1 MSILFLKIFL
11 STFFLTVI
19 FEKLGHTPHL
29 LDHPIKRSAHSYP
42 IPSGG
47 GAVVVIVFL
56 VVATSLFLNDRIP
69 VNEYH
74 ALMGGSL
81 IAVLGFADDVS
92 SLSLWVRLPTQFV
105 AAFWVVYSLGGV
117 PSIDF
122 SFFQLSNSEILIL
135 LGVLALIW
143 LLNLYNFMDGAD
155 GLAGTELIFVTSMSL
170 VFAIIAGDNL
180 VALISAILISS
191 ISGFP
196 SVVILLISGLFIGR
210 SGLGLVEPLDLGQG
224 LETIVGL
231 LVCLVLFEG
240 GLNLKLPEGNIRN
253 TVLRISLIRL
263 FISLS
268 AGIFIAHWLAG
279 LSWPV
284 AGVYSAIV
292 LATGPTVVSPLVDQ
306 IKLVS
311 PLSEVLKAEGLV
323 LEPIGAVLALLLLE
337 LILGDL
343 HGIKEV
349 FIALMQRLGGGVLIG
364 ISSGWLL
371 SEILKKIKNE
381 TSFGIELQVTLGFIF
396 LVYGICEYILPESG
410 LPASVAAGFIVGKRE
425 IIDKER
431 LDNLIGELAQLA
443 ITVLFPLLASDVSWG
458 ELSPLGWGGI
468 ICVLMLMI
476 IVRPIS
482 ISLATMGGE
491 LDVKQRVFLS
501 WLAPRGIVTAAV
513 ASLFSIRLEQ
523 AGVLGAGRLQGLVFL
538 TILMTV
544 GIQGLTAR
552 PLANFLNL
560 IDKEI

>member
-1 MSILFLKIFL
+1 M
-11 STFFLTVI
+11 TP
-19 FEKLGHTPHL
+19 ERLGL
-29 LDHPIKRSAHSYP
+29 LWGI
-42 IPSGG
+42 
-47 GAVVVIVFL
+47 
-56 VVATSLFLNDRIP
+56 T
-69 VNEYH
+69 
-74 ALMGGSL
+74 
-81 IAVLGFADDVS
+81 
-92 SLSLWVRLPTQFV
+92 
-105 AAFWVVYSLGGV
+105 
-117 PSIDF
+117 
-122 SFFQLSNSEILIL
+122 
-135 LGVLALIW
+135 
-143 LLNLYNFMDGAD
+143 
-155 GLAGTELIFVTSMSL
+155 
-170 VFAIIAGDNL
+170 VFAGAC
-180 VALISAILISS
+180 ARLISS
-191 ISGFP
+191 VSGFP

-381 TSFGIELQVTLGFIF
+381 ASFGIELQVTLGFIF

-482 ISLATMGGE
+482 ISLATMRGE

>member
-1 MSILFLKIFL
+1 M
-11 STFFLTVI
+11 TP
-19 FEKLGHTPHL
+19 ERLGL
-29 LDHPIKRSAHSYP
+29 LWGI
-42 IPSGG
+42 
-47 GAVVVIVFL
+47 
-56 VVATSLFLNDRIP
+56 T
-69 VNEYH
+69 
-74 ALMGGSL
+74 
-81 IAVLGFADDVS
+81 
-92 SLSLWVRLPTQFV
+92 
-105 AAFWVVYSLGGV
+105 
-117 PSIDF
+117 
-122 SFFQLSNSEILIL
+122 
-135 LGVLALIW
+135 
-143 LLNLYNFMDGAD
+143 
-155 GLAGTELIFVTSMSL
+155 
-170 VFAIIAGDNL
+170 VFAGAF
-180 VALISAILISS
+180 ARLISTV
-191 ISGFP
+191 SGFP
-196 SVVILLISGLFIGR
+196 SVVILLLSGLFIGR

-253 TVLRISLIRL
+253 TVLKISLIRL
-263 FISLS
+263 LISLS
-268 AGIFIAHWLAG
+268 VGIFIAHWLAG
-279 LSWPV
+279 LSWSV

-292 LATGPTVVSPLVDQ
+292 LATGPTVVTPLVEQ
-306 IKLVS
+306 IKLAS

-337 LILGDL
+337 FILGDL

-364 ISSGWLL
+364 LSSGWLL

-381 TSFGIELQVTLGFIF
+381 ASFGIELQVTLGFIF
-396 LVYGICEYILPESG
+396 LVYGICEYFLPESG

-468 ICVLMLMI
+468 ICVLMLMV

-482 ISLATMGGE
+482 ISIATMGKE
-491 LDVKQRVFLS
+491 FNLKEKAFLA

-544 GIQGLTAR
+544 GIQGLTAK
-552 PLANFLNL
+552 PLAKVLEL
-560 IDKEI
+560 TKKKA

>member
-1 MSILFLKIFL
+1 M
-11 STFFLTVI
+11 TP
-19 FEKLGHTPHL
+19 ERLGL
-29 LDHPIKRSAHSYP
+29 LWGI
-42 IPSGG
+42 
-47 GAVVVIVFL
+47 
-56 VVATSLFLNDRIP
+56 T
-69 VNEYH
+69 
-74 ALMGGSL
+74 
-81 IAVLGFADDVS
+81 
-92 SLSLWVRLPTQFV
+92 
-105 AAFWVVYSLGGV
+105 
-117 PSIDF
+117 
-122 SFFQLSNSEILIL
+122 
-135 LGVLALIW
+135 
-143 LLNLYNFMDGAD
+143 
-155 GLAGTELIFVTSMSL
+155 
-170 VFAIIAGDNL
+170 VFAGAC
-180 VALISAILISS
+180 ARLISS
-191 ISGFP
+191 VSGFP

-210 SGLGLVEPLDLGQG
+210 SGFGLVEPLDLGQG

-381 TSFGIELQVTLGFIF
+381 ASFGIELQVTLGFIF

-410 LPASVAAGFIVGKRE
+410 LPASVASGFIVGKRE

-431 LDNLIGELAQLA
+431 LDNLIGELAQLS

-560 IDKEI
+560 IEKEI